1 MTKQSAI
8 FFFDLRDCNKNILR
22 GGCILKLDAHSSG
35 PILWQRY
42 FGIFFTVILGSLG
55 RTVGRPACKRKVKVQ
70 PKITV
75 HQHYDYELYLKGRP
89 IAALRW
95 DAHEKTCER
104 KNKNWNSK
112 LFLQVRRKLC
122 CFCQKNEFLRKTMYK
137 KYWSKYNV

>member
-1 MTKQSAI
+1 MCWFRTHDKKYAI
-8 FFFDLRDCNKNILR
+8 FFIEETAIKHFARWQHLEIGCAQLRPDFM
-22 GGCILKLDAHSSG
+22 AA
-35 PILWQRY
+35 
-42 FGIFFTVILGSLG
+42 IFWHFFALILGSLG

-95 DAHEKTCER
+95 DAHEKTCEG

-122 CFCQKNEFLRKTMYK
+122 CFCQKD
-137 KYWSKYNV
+137 